1 MSPFLR
7 LQLLLLLG
15 NISFVVAWALALHR
29 PAGWQWMGILLLAFF
44 VAIRLGG
51 LWLRARQF
59 PEVAGRTRRATFL
72 STFIALL
79 AVALW
84 VYTALREPT

>member
-15 NISFVVAWALALHR
+15 NIAFIGAWVLALYR
-29 PAGWQWMGILLLAFF
+29 PTGWQWMGVLLLAFF
-44 VAIRLGG
+44 VAIRVGG
-51 LWLRARQF
+51 SWLRVRQF
-59 PEVAGRTRRATFL
+59 PDVARRTRRAAIL
-72 STFIALL
+72 STVVALL

-84 VYTALREPT
+84 IYTALREPA